1 MQKRTVIVIA
11 HRLQTV
17 LSADKIVVLEKW
29 KIIETWNHSELIAN
43 KWVYSKLVDLQRWV
57 INE

>member
-1 MQKRTVIVIA
+1 MKNRTVIVIA

-17 LSADKIVVLEKW
+17 MEAHKIIVLEKW
-29 KIIETWNHSELIAN
+29 KIIETWTHSELIAK